1 MEITFFGVRGSIPVP
16 GPGTVRYGGNT
27 GCVLVRLSD
36 GGIVI
41 LDCGTGARGLG
52 LILQAR
58 DFAQGHGS
66 ATFLL
71 SHAHWDHLQGFP
83 FFRPF
88 YGPSNRFVL
97 YGGAT
102 SPERLEEI
110 LEGQMAAQYFPLQT
124 FRNMDAA
131 IEIRALPGQASP
143 TATGVRPSFAVGA
156 AKVSAHA
163 NPHGAHVSFAFRIE
177 DQGKVLAY
185 ATDVGYSAAGP
196 SPEALQLYA
205 NADLLIHDATF
216 TSGDQPPRDTRGLSS
231 VDDAVDAAR
240 AAHARKLAL
249 YHYDQNYTDHDID
262 ELVARGHR
270 RISETGA
277 AGLALVGA
285 AEGLTITL

>member
-36 GGIVI
+36 GGIII

-52 LILQAR
+52 LALQSR
-58 DFAQGHGS
+58 EFAQGGGQ

-88 YGPSNRFVL
+88 YGASNRFVL

-131 IEIRALPGQASP
+131 IEIRALPGQAGP
-143 TATGVRPSFAVGA
+143 TGPRVSFTVGSA
-156 AKVSAHA
+156 EVSAHA

-177 DQGKVLAY
+177 DRGRVLAY

-216 TSGDQPPRDTRGLSS
+216 TSDDQPPRDTRGLSS
-231 VDDAVDAAR
+231 VDDAIDAAR
-240 AAHARKLAL
+240 AARARKLAL

-262 ELVARGHR
+262 ELVARGRHR
-270 RISETGA
+270 LVESGA
-277 AGLALVGA
+277 GGLELIGA